1 MGGERGDAASG
12 RDENSKGRTT
22 SCLHSSSGGS
32 TSIWLTDQDA
42 GDSHSCNQRNP
53 ILEIECWA
61 ASRSQEEDVALVDER
76 REAGWLCAGP
86 KVTLSA
92 RQACACSFRRASCLQ
107 CKPSAC
113 SSQAGAPPALQQDEG
128 GHESDPCRC
137 EQQIP
142 PWLLPSAGLRLVAI
156 RQCIQL
162 GSGRVAVRAARLFN

>member
-1 MGGERGDAASG
+1 MSG

-22 SCLHSSSGGS
+22 SCLHSSSSGGT

-42 GDSHSCNQRNP
+42 GDSTCCDQRNP
-53 ILEIECWA
+53 ILEIECWP

-76 REAGWLCAGP
+76 GEAGWLCAGP
-86 KVTLSA
+86 IAMLLA
-92 RQACACSFRRASCLQ
+92 RQATACSFRRAGSLQ

-156 RQCIQL
+156 NQHSSQL
-162 GSGRVAVRAARLFN
+162 GRGRVAVRAARLFN